1 MFHSRRNPDTALLKL
16 LASVTALGLLACLS
30 AAAVLGLGTLARS
43 PMLATSVVLVIGALA
58 VGLRRLVAEIA
69 DRRAAEDLGAS
80 ELTTL
85 TFPPE
90 PRVQRTRPSPLR

>member
-1 MFHSRRNPDTALLKL
+1 MFHSRRTHDTALLKL
-16 LASVTALGLLACLS
+16 LAGAAALGLLACLS
-30 AAAVLGLGTLARS
+30 AAAMLGMSTLAHS
-43 PMLATSVVLVIGALA
+43 PMLATSVVLVTGALA

-69 DRRAAEDLGAS
+69 DRRVAEDLGAS

-90 PRVQRTRPSPLR
+90 SRVQRTRPSQLR

>member
-1 MFHSRRNPDTALLKL
+1 MFHRRRNPDTALLKL
-16 LASVTALGLLACLS
+16 LASVTALGLLACLF
-30 AAAVLGLGTLARS
+30 AAAMLGVATLARS
-43 PMLATSVVLVIGALA
+43 PMLATSVVLVAGALG

-90 PRVQRTRPSPLR
+90 PRVQRTRPASPR

>member
-1 MFHSRRNPDTALLKL
+1 MFQSRRTPDTALLKL
-16 LASVTALGLLACLS
+16 LASAAALGLLACVS
-30 AAAVLGLGTLARS
+30 AAAVLGVGTLARS
-43 PMLATSVVLVIGALA
+43 PMLATSVLLVTGALA

-69 DRRAAEDLGAS
+69 DRRASEDLGAS

-90 PRVQRTRPSPLR
+90 PRVQRTRPSQLR

>member
-1 MFHSRRNPDTALLKL
+1 MFHRRRNPDTALLKL
-16 LASVTALGLLACLS
+16 LASVTALGLLACLF
-30 AAAVLGLGTLARS
+30 AAAMLGVATLARS
-43 PMLATSVVLVIGALA
+43 PMLATSVVLVAGALG

-90 PRVQRTRPSPLR
+90 PRVQRTRPASLR